1 MFNTRRSAPNLL
13 SLSLFRILGLPL
25 LAIGV
30 GTTAWAATPDI
41 VNEVTTVSLPDRL
54 ARGDALRA
62 KSRYTEALAEYLTA
76 LHANAGKDRT
86 VDEHAYRMQVLTLA
100 DLGATERAAQLLSLR
115 PQLFAVHERER
126 IEGDRIAHMIGWGRA
141 RPEDPRQPLRE
152 AGAALSTLQSLQT
165 DSPRQTRWEATR
177 LRVDSLAALNQ
188 LQRHQE
194 VVDGYQALRADGIEV
209 PAYIL
214 ATVGDSLLALRR
226 PVDAVPVLESAITQT
241 PGDFN
246 ARLLLAYAWLEQER
260 FDLALP
266 MFEALPSDQPAWPRR
281 AGARSGYENWDRYSA
296 DVNLA
301 MAHSFAHDN
310 AAAAAELN
318 TLGAIGPR
326 NPGLQAAIGS
336 VESRRLRPTA
346 ALERFD
352 MALTLDPDQ
361 RDARAGRVDALM
373 ALERMD
379 EAAAALAERRQR
391 HSYDPRL
398 DRITEAMSRR
408 RGWQIGVQASRGR
421 STQRDGGTSQ
431 SPLGSRD
438 GSVRAEL
445 QTPLLDDRWRV
456 GAVAEES
463 WADFDDQHVRFRR
476 GGVGASYRYDRL
488 GLSAYAL
495 RAVDDYDHG
504 GLSLTL
510 AADWRFSDAWRGS
523 LGYARRDLD
532 ASLQARRFGITA
544 DSVAAAAVWTPSDET
559 WLRIGA
565 AQFRYDDGNRRKQL
579 GVDFAQRLLRRP
591 HWLVDGLASASVSR
605 GSLGADAAYFNPERD
620 ASASL
625 GLRIENIS
633 WRRYERQFRQRL
645 ELGAGSYWQRDF
657 GQRWVPTA
665 AYRHLWTVA
674 TGHQLEY
681 GISWSRPVY
690 DGNREQRI
698 AFDMAWR
705 WGDGQ

>member
-1 MFNTRRSAPNLL
+1 MGIGASASAAP
-13 SLSLFRILGLPL
+13 P
-25 LAIGV
+25 
-30 GTTAWAATPDI
+30 GTVHDVRTEAW
-41 VNEVTTVSLPDRL
+41 PDRL

-62 KSRYTEALAEYLTA
+62 EAHYTEALAEYVTA
-76 LHANAGKDRT
+76 LHENAGTDRT

-100 DLGATERAAQLLSLR
+100 DLGATERAAQLLSQR

-126 IEGDRIAHMIGWGRA
+126 IEGDRIAQMIGWGSTQ
-141 RPEDPRQPLRE
+141 PEDPLQPLRE
-152 AGAALSTLQSLQT
+152 ADAALSTLDSLQS
-165 DSPRQTRWEATR
+165 DAPRQTRWEATR
-177 LRVDSLAALNQ
+177 LRVDKLIVLNQ
-188 LQRHQE
+188 LAHHQE
-194 VVDGYQALRADGIEV
+194 VVDGYRALRTEGIEV
-209 PAYIL
+209 PGYVL
-214 ATVGDSLLALRR
+214 GTVGDSLLALRR
-226 PVDAVPVLESAITQT
+226 PADAVPVLEGAIAHA
-241 PGDFN
+241 PDDFN

-266 MFEALPSDQPAWPRR
+266 MFEALPKDQAAWPRR

-318 TLGAIGPR
+318 ALGAIGPR
-326 NPGLQAAIGS
+326 NPGLQAAIGG
-336 VESRRLRPTA
+336 VESRQLRPTA

-352 MALTLDPDQ
+352 IALTLDPDQ
-361 RDARAGRVDALM
+361 RDAREGRVEALM

-379 EAAAALAERRQR
+379 DAAVALAELRQR
-391 HSYDPRL
+391 FPHDPRL
-398 DRITEAMSRR
+398 DRLTESVSRR

-463 WADFDDQHVRFRR
+463 WADFDDQRVRFRR
-476 GGVGASYRYDRL
+476 SGVGASYRYDRL

-565 AQFRYDDGNRRKQL
+565 AQFRYDDGNRREQL
-579 GVDFAQRLLRRP
+579 GVDFAQRLLGRP

-657 GQRWVPTA
+657 GRHWVPTA